1 MIKLY
6 HEISDRL
13 NQIDFEAI
21 WHGFHLYPFA
31 LYTQHEAIMNGAKFL
46 TPDSFYGNT
55 TIQFE
60 GQQIAI
66 WNIELDLPESL
77 DLLAAS
83 LVHEMFHAFQMEHGE
98 QRFPNDLALFASALT
113 PESLAWRIW
122 ERQLLADEYSL
133 PKFCSARLAHRNDCI
148 THEEELVET
157 AEGMAQFVEF
167 RVLGQLSDLS
177 LVDSLEKCRMHLRNA
192 DLAVDIRRCGYDS
205 GAYMLWEAV
214 ESKENIFHVIGQ
226 EKKTAF
232 EIILQQIS
240 TLPPI
245 NRPPEAILKKAV
257 KLLNAQKQR
266 RQAEIDE
273 FYKTT
278 LHRVKGPYQICGY
291 DPMNMWRQENI
302 FFSSSFIALKNKN
315 GEIFHIQGNALL
327 HMESNSVD
335 TVTDY
340 LIPETNF
347 MARSCC

>member
-13 NQIDFEAI
+13 NKIDFEAI

-31 LYTQHEAIMNGAKFL
+31 LYTQHEAIMNGVKFL

-55 TIQFE
+55 TIWFE
-60 GQQIAI
+60 GKQIAI

-98 QRFPNDLALFASALT
+98 RRFPNDLALFASALT
-113 PESLAWRIW
+113 PESLSWRIW
-122 ERQLLADEYSL
+122 ERQLLADKFALS
-133 PKFCSARLAHRNDCI
+133 KFCSTRLAHRNDCL

-167 RVLGQLSDLS
+167 RALGQLSNQS
-177 LVDSLEKCRMHLRNA
+177 LVDSLEKCKMRLKNA

-205 GAYMLWEAV
+205 GLYMLWEAV
-214 ESKENIFHVIGQ
+214 EFKANVFHVIGQ
-226 EKKTAF
+226 EKKTVF
-232 EIILQQIS
+232 EIILQQIP
-240 TLPPI
+240 TLPQI
-245 NRPPEAILKKAV
+245 NRPPEAILKKATE
-257 KLLNAQKQR
+257 LLNEQIQK

-278 LHRVKGPYQICGY
+278 FRRVKGPYQICGY
-291 DPMNMWRQENI
+291 DPMNMWRQEDT
-302 FFSSSFIALKNKN
+302 FFSSSFIALKNAN
-315 GEIFHIQGNALL
+315 DEILNIQGNALFN
-327 HMESNSVD
+327 MEPNSID
-335 TVTDY
+335 TVIDY

-347 MARSCC
+347 ITG